1 MLILNDDHRLLA
13 GVVSLGER
21 CNYCS
26 KALAEYPLIQSDD
39 ADQAVYHAAC
49 AIQLA
54 TDIMVDIFT
63 FFSPP
68 APYNRPFILSAL
80 EATPHVSPGGA

>member
-1 MLILNDDHRLLA
+1 
-13 GVVSLGER
+13 
-21 CNYCS
+21 
-26 KALAEYPLIQSDD
+26 
-39 ADQAVYHAAC
+39 VYHAAC